1 MKTAQMDV
9 AGYSNIIIYRMNI
22 NDDSTKALMVDLQAK
37 EEQCFVVITT
47 GSTQLYDYPG
57 FGIRGFVRK
66 TLRSLPNVR
75 PPIYEKIKYELAD
88 DKVTRLEAYQN
99 SLEPADQGTVYM
111 QDLESALYYM
121 IKKEASAKTEYTE
134 DEDETIRS
142 LIKILGLFII
152 FGLGFTQFSGE
163 LFPGRPMVNKFFKK
177 IKTLLDKLNNEL
189 TYDTYQALLKRSD
202 SAVGALLPNREK
214 YIACAGSKPIYR
226 GFPCSKWQLWHLL
239 TVQAFKTGPD
249 TSKTSNLI
257 R

>member
-22 NDDSTKALMVDLQAK
+22 NDESTQALMVDLEAK

-47 GSTQLYDYPG
+47 ESTQLHNYPG

-142 LIKILGLFII
+142 LIKILGLLI
-152 FGLGFTQFSGE
+152 
-163 LFPGRPMVNKFFKK
+163 
-177 IKTLLDKLNNEL
+177 TLVTTLVTLVTTLVTIDIG
-189 TYDTYQALLKRSD
+189 DR
-202 SAVGALLPNREK
+202 
-214 YIACAGSKPIYR
+214 
-226 GFPCSKWQLWHLL
+226 
-239 TVQAFKTGPD
+239 
-249 TSKTSNLI
+249 
-257 R
+257 